1 MDQLAIDVIEGF
13 LGVPLIAPERIHE
26 LDAKEIAAALNRID
40 DERIAALE
48 ETEDAWA
55 QPEVQDEIN
64 RERLGEITEL
74 IQDAIKLCAT
84 CQAGQVCA
92 SHEAFKLWVAEA

>member
-1 MDQLAIDVIEGF
+1 MDQQSIDVIEGF

-26 LDAKEIAAALNRID
+26 LDAKEIAAALDRID
-40 DERIAALE
+40 DERLAALD
-48 ETEDAWA
+48 ETEDAWR

-74 IQDAIKLCAT
+74 IEDAIKLCDI
-84 CQAGQVCA
+84 CQAGQVCQG
-92 SHEAFKLWVAEA
+92 HEAYKLWLSEA